1 MTTFQKV
8 AKFQDRTREL
18 YEQKFNKADWEAK
31 KPEAIKWYKKC
42 KEVAASEIF
51 ISK

>member
-18 YEQKFNKADWEAK
+18 YEAKFNKTDWEAK
-31 KPEAIKWYKKC
+31 KPEAIKWFNKC
-42 KEVAASEIF
+42 KKQAMSEILETR
-51 ISK
+51 